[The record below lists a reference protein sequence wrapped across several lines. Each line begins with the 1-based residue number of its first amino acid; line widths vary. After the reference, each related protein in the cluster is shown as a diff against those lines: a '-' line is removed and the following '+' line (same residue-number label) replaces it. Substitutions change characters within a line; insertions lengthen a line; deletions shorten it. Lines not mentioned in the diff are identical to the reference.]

1 MLKSEQKEEQKKEK
15 AKLKKKE
22 KKKKRNKQAK
32 TPPSPSRATTPA
44 TMPAR
49 STHETAAFNCTFDYL
64 ATAIERTQ
72 NEVHSQL
79 TDRSV
84 PSFTKQTAGGDWL
97 EVRSK

>member
-22 KKKKRNKQAK
+22 KKKKRNKLAK
-32 TPPSPSRATTPA
+32 TPQSPSRATTPV

-49 STHETAAFNCTFDYL
+49 STHEAAFNCTFDYL

-79 TDRSV
+79 TDRSI
-84 PSFTKQTAGGDWL
+84 PSFTKQSAPGDWL